1 MSMMRGKDRCMKRP
15 CWAWLTGPDSRQSR
29 DRIPLVTL
37 VKAKLAA
44 LKMTDTLLGV
54 ERFRFPS
61 RLLYCSHMLN
71 ACSQARQRLDDA
83 YKAVNADV
91 IEIEWHS
98 MRILLMSS
106 WCYIEVCAILRAC
119 LRCVVPVVFSHKQQQ
134 REDRSDMS
142 LSGSNST
149 TPHKSSVSTSG

>member
-1 MSMMRGKDRCMKRP
+1 MMRGKDRCMKRP

-71 ACSQARQRLDDA
+71 ACSQTKQRLDDA
-83 YKAVNADV
+83 SKAITADV
-91 IEIEWHS
+91 IEFQWQA
-98 MRILLMSS
+98 MRGF
-106 WCYIEVCAILRAC
+106 V
-119 LRCVVPVVFSHKQQQ
+119 Q
-134 REDRSDMS
+134 
-142 LSGSNST
+142 
-149 TPHKSSVSTSG
+149 